1 MGLSFFNQRRAREAE
16 KAQPIEVEPT
26 VEQVVEPI
34 AEEIVEEITE
44 EVEEASEEAPKP
56 KKTDAEKIKKK
67 K

>member
-1 MGLSFFNQRRAREAE
+1 MGLSFFNQRRVREAE
-16 KAQPIEVEPT
+16 KAQPIEVKPA
-26 VEQVVEPI
+26 VEQVIEPI

-44 EVEEASEEAPKP
+44 EVEEEGEEAPKP